1 MTHSAHARPAEAAL
15 SRRQMLLTTASA
27 GALVLMTRA
36 GQALA
41 QQTAPVATAF
51 DFKELPAGLDDKLHV
66 AEGYETQVLVR
77 WGDPVVAGA
86 PAFDPKAQSAEK
98 QQLQFGHNN
107 DYLCFIPLPGSPTPG
122 KHGLL
127 CVNHEYSNSE
137 LMFPGVNAKTI
148 NEFRGKTTIEMAR
161 VEMAAIGGS
170 IVEIRQTDGRWQLVP
185 NSTYNRRLH
194 VGTSFAMTGTAAGH
208 PRLRTGEDKE
218 GRTAKGMLGC
228 CAGGMTPWGTWL
240 AGEENIQQFFWGK
253 LPASHR
259 EAENHKRYGS
269 NGRFSWG
276 LFDPRFN
283 VEKEPTEMNRF
294 GWVTEVDPLSPGS
307 TPRKHTALGRFKHE
321 SATVIVNK
329 DGRVVVYSGDD
340 ERYEFVY
347 RFISK
352 GRFDPANRSANLDLL
367 TEGDLS
373 VARYNKDG
381 SLDWLPLVHGQGPLT
396 AAANGFESQ
405 ADVLIDARYA
415 ARLIGATP
423 LDRPEDIEV
432 SPKTGKIYVTLTY
445 NERRKASE
453 VDAANPRETNRFG
466 HILEMIPPD
475 GDHTAARFGWTI
487 LLLCGDPAKP
497 EHGATFH
504 PATSKDGWFG
514 MPDNMAFDGRGRLW
528 VGTDGNE
535 PEKTGRGDGI
545 WGVETEGPLRGYSK
559 HFLRV
564 PAGAE
569 CTGPFF
575 TPDDETLFV
584 SVQHP
589 GEDGPS
595 YPAHGR
601 FSSAD
606 DPSTRWPDFKADM
619 PPRPAVVAVVRKG
632 GGKL

>member
-1 MTHSAHARPAEAAL
+1 MTQPHSAGTIQGGL
-15 SRRQMLLTTASA
+15 SRRQMLLATASVA
-27 GALVLMTRA
+27 ALGLPDIGTPA
-36 GQALA
+36 TA
-41 QQTAPVATAF
+41 QTSPPASAF
-51 DFKELPAGLDDKLHV
+51 DFKELAAGLDDKVHV
-66 AEGYETQVLVR
+66 AEGYETQVVVR

-86 PAFDPKAQSAEK
+86 PAFDPKAQSADK
-98 QQLQFGHNN
+98 QQLQLGHNN
-107 DYLCFIPLPGSPTPG
+107 DYLCFVPIPGASNPG

-127 CVNHEYSNSE
+127 CVNHEYCNSE
-137 LMFPGVNAKTI
+137 LMFPGLNAKDINDFRSKITI
-148 NEFRGKTTIEMAR
+148 DMAR

-170 IVEIRQTDGRWQLVP
+170 IIEIRQTDGRWQLVEG
-185 NSTYNRRLH
+185 SKYNRRLH
-194 VGTSFAMTGTAAGH
+194 VGSPFTLTGLAAGH
-208 PRLRTGEDKE
+208 ARMRTTEDPN

-240 AGEENIQQFFWGK
+240 AGEENVQQFFYGK
-253 LPASHR
+253 VPANHR
-259 EAENHKRYGS
+259 EADNHKRYGS

-276 LFDPRFN
+276 LFEPRFN
-283 VEKEPTEMNRF
+283 VEKEPTEINRF
-294 GWVTEVDPLSPGS
+294 GWVVEVDPLTPDAM
-307 TPRKHTALGRFKHE
+307 PRKHTALGRLKHE
-321 SATVIVNK
+321 SATTVINK

-347 RFISK
+347 RFVSK
-352 GRFDPANRSANLDLL
+352 GRFDPANRAANLDLL

-381 SLDWLPLVHGQGPLT
+381 SLDWLPLVQGQGPLT
-396 AAANGFESQ
+396 PANGFDSQ

-423 LDRPEDIEV
+423 MDRPEDIEV

-445 NERRKASE
+445 NERRKANE
-453 VDAANPRETNRFG
+453 VDAANPRANNRYG
-466 HILEMIPPD
+466 HIMEMTPPD
-475 GDHTAARFGWTI
+475 GDHAAARFGWSI
-487 LLLCGDPAKP
+487 LLLCGDPAKA
-497 EHGATFH
+497 EVGATFH
-504 PATSKDGWFG
+504 SATSKDGWFG
-514 MPDNMAFDGRGRLW
+514 MPDNMAFDGRARLW

-535 PEKTGRGDGI
+535 PSLTGRGDGI

-575 TPDDETLFV
+575 TPDDETLFI

-606 DPSTRWPDFKADM
+606 DPSTRWPDFKPDM
-619 PPRPAVVAVVRKG
+619 PPRPAVIAVTRKG